1 MLSFFDSF
9 PAKKAKAHRL
19 DHTVAIHASS
29 DPLYTKQS
37 HGDGARVDKTA
48 AALSTRAVHSNT
60 VSTATPATMASSSRA
75 RRVAVLRCLVAAL
88 VVTILLAGLAV
99 LVFWLVVRPKP
110 IEYTVTSAAVRHFN
124 ITAPPGGGTAA
135 LNATFYLTLAADN
148 PNRRLS
154 MRYES
159 LEMYVHYGAG
169 EEAPQLAVADVPDF
183 RQPSRNETRL
193 QVRAVARSAPVA
205 DRFARELEHDRA
217 AGEVGVEVRVRAR
230 VCFAVGRVRS
240 RHYDMRAV
248 CSPVVIG
255 LSPKS
260 ARSFRSVP
268 CDVAIS

>member
-1 MLSFFDSF
+1 MPGS
-9 PAKKAKAHRL
+9 
-19 DHTVAIHASS
+19 
-29 DPLYTKQS
+29 
-37 HGDGARVDKTA
+37 
-48 AALSTRAVHSNT
+48 
-60 VSTATPATMASSSRA
+60 
-75 RRVAVLRCLVAAL
+75 RRVAVLRCVVAAL
-88 VVTILLAGLAV
+88 VVTVLLAGLAV

-110 IEYTVTSAAVRHFN
+110 IEYTVASAVMRHFN

-159 LEMYVHYGAG
+159 LELYVHYGSG

-193 QVRAVARSAPVA
+193 EVRAEARSAPVA
-205 DRFARELEHDRA
+205 GRAAQELEHDRA

-230 VCFAVGRVRS
+230 VCFKVGVVRS

-255 LSPKS
+255 LSPTS

>member
-1 MLSFFDSF
+1 M
-9 PAKKAKAHRL
+9 
-19 DHTVAIHASS
+19 
-29 DPLYTKQS
+29 
-37 HGDGARVDKTA
+37 
-48 AALSTRAVHSNT
+48 
-60 VSTATPATMASSSRA
+60 PATTASRGAASGRRSM
-75 RRVAVLRCLVAAL
+75 RVAVLRCIVAAL
-88 VVTILLAGLAV
+88 VVTVLLAGLAV

-110 IEYTVTSAAVRHFN
+110 IEYTVTSAVVKHFN

-148 PNRRLS
+148 PNRRVS

-159 LEMYVHYGAG
+159 LELYVHYGEG
-169 EEAPQLAVADVPDF
+169 EGAPQLAVADVPGF
-183 RQPSRNETRL
+183 GQPSRNETRL
-193 QVRAVARSAPVA
+193 EVRAVVRAAPVA
-205 DRFARELEHDRA
+205 DRAARELEHDRA
-217 AGEVGVEVRVRAR
+217 TGQVGVEVRVSAR
-230 VCFAVGRVRS
+230 VCFDVGHVRS